1 MVRLAIGL
9 MIGWCTLSFNQAFA
23 SSPIFFYC
31 EGAGAE
37 YQIIFELDED
47 QKSLI
52 QRLEE
57 PDPIEQGKVARE
69 LETVLTEFEISK
81 DFVNYRKNGY
91 LFSINRSNGRV
102 LRDNQDN
109 PIRCT
114 ETETDYLTVKRAEV
128 ETAKTT
134 TTEFWS
140 PTTGYG
146 DTKYSKLGMLAT
158 ADEICAVLSHPFFDF
173 SSDEYRALDTMSS
186 DFDWPGINAAGLWIS
201 AQFKDKGIQLQ
212 RFGLMENI
220 HQAANRNLAECLTVK
235 EIESPG
241 FYEKLTRHLLSNLGY
256 RGVNCIEQQF
266 RIEQFVDNKGEI
278 IDRRVPLESESCI
291 DFDYN
296 SGSLN
301 GWNSSTFTLMLIWQE
316 AHSVLK
322 TIFDKG
328 ESVLVARLAEIE
340 RRRVAEVAAEEA
352 RKAAA
357 EANRL
362 RAEQD
367 WLDYQSREKTLME
380 QVYNF
385 ATTGF
390 PEGTQRLR
398 WIEEQPCVLTD
409 GARRVDNRLL
419 NMTAF
424 RIQREYIGS
433 TWYTTSSDMNVKFS
447 TSENIPLDRLQNAWG
462 LAFQQCPGRT
472 SAF

>member
-1 MVRLAIGL
+1 MVRLALGL
-9 MIGWCTLSFNQAFA
+9 IIGWCILIFNQAFA
-23 SSPIFFYC
+23 SSSMFFYC
-31 EGAGAE
+31 ERAGAE
-37 YQIIFELDED
+37 YQVIFELDEE
-47 QKSLI
+47 QKTLI
-52 QRLEE
+52 QRLQE
-57 PDPIEQGKVARE
+57 PDPIEQGRVASE
-69 LETVLTEFEISK
+69 LESVLTDFEISK
-81 DFVNYRKNGY
+81 DFVNYRKDGY
-91 LFSINRSNGRV
+91 LFSINRSSGRV
-102 LRDNQDN
+102 LRENQDM
-109 PIRCT
+109 PIQCI
-114 ETETDYLTVKRAEV
+114 ETKFDYLAAKRAEIQ
-128 ETAKTT
+128 TAKTT

-158 ADEICAVLSHPFFDF
+158 SDEICSALSHPFFDF
-173 SSDEYRALDTMSS
+173 SSDEYRALDTMNS
-186 DFDWPGINAAGLWIS
+186 DFDWPGINAASLWIS
-201 AQFKDKGIQLQ
+201 GQFREKGIQLQ

-220 HQAANRNLAECLTVK
+220 HHAANRNLAECLTEK

-256 RGVNCIEQQF
+256 RGVNCIEEQF
-266 RIEQFVDNKGEI
+266 RIEQFVDNNGEI
-278 IDRRVPLESESCI
+278 IERKVPLESESCI

-301 GWNSSTFTLMLIWQE
+301 GWNTSTFTLMLIWQE
-316 AHSVLK
+316 AHTVLK
-322 TIFDKG
+322 NIFDKG

-340 RRRVAEVAAEEA
+340 RQRVAEAAEEEA

-357 EANRL
+357 EATRL

-367 WLDYQSREKTLME
+367 WFDYQAREKTLVE

-390 PEGTQRLR
+390 PEGSKQLR
-398 WIEEQPCVLTD
+398 WVEEQPCILTD
-409 GARRVDNRLL
+409 GARRIDNRLL

-433 TWYTTSSDMNVKFS
+433 TLYTTSSDMNVTFS
-447 TSENIPLDRLQNAWG
+447 TSEDIPLDRLQNAWG
-462 LAFQQCPGRT
+462 LAFQQCPGKT